1 MTDAT
6 NIPAGIAS
14 GIVAPG
20 PVPDTLRDWMDRHAC
35 AGGGAPACAGP
46 HGLMSYAALHER
58 ALALA
63 AALRAHGLGKGD
75 VIAAQLPNGLA
86 FLLSYL
92 AAGYIGAVF
101 QTIHMP
107 YRAAEIE
114 PLLRHARAKA
124 VICLARAKDFS
135 PAETVQAL
143 RQGLPTL
150 RLVIAVGPGG
160 PPGTIPFEGL
170 GDGPGGSIADRPAP
184 GDRFALLYTSGTTA
198 APKGVPI
205 PYAKFLANAR
215 LSAAELG
222 IDSTAILLSAAPFTH
237 LYGLFSINLAL
248 SAGAA
253 TAVLPAFTPGGL
265 AAALDGFKPTGLFV
279 APAHV
284 AACRNEGLLTPARL
298 ASLRFVLISGSAC
311 PPELAQALQE
321 LMPAGKVCQLWGMSE
336 LQAGAFTRPGDSEA
350 VRLTTAGRAS
360 PGTEL
365 RVTDDGGCLPA
376 DTEGELQVRGVSV
389 FAGYLDNPQATADAF
404 AGDGWFRTGDLARL
418 DAEGNLRIT
427 GRSKEVINR
436 GGVKFN
442 PADVEAVIVLHPAVE
457 LCAIVPMPDP
467 VLGERACCFV
477 VARGGAAIDLDMIK
491 AWLAGHDIAKTKWP
505 ERLEV
510 IDEMPMTPTRK
521 IRKAELAR
529 RLAG

>member
-1 MTDAT
+1 MTEAANTPVDGANET
-6 NIPAGIAS
+6 L
-14 GIVAPG
+14 VPG
-20 PVPDTLRDWMDRHAC
+20 AVPDTLRDWMERHA
-35 AGGGAPACAGP
+35 AARGDAPACVGP
-46 HGLMSYAALHER
+46 HGSTPYAELHGR
-58 ALALA
+58 VLALA
-63 AALRAHGLGKGD
+63 ASLRAEGLGKGD
-75 VIAAQLPNGLA
+75 VIAAQLPNSLE

-92 AAGYIGAVF
+92 AAGYLGAVF

-114 PLLRHARAKA
+114 PLLKHAGARA

-135 PAETVQAL
+135 PADTILAL
-143 RQGLPTL
+143 RPGLPAL
-150 RLVIAVGPGG
+150 RTVISVGSGG
-160 PPGTIPFEGL
+160 PAGTIPFESV
-170 GDGPGGSIADRPAP
+170 DGAESALIADRPVPA
-184 GDRFALLYTSGTTA
+184 DRFALLYTSGTTA

-205 PYAKFLANAR
+205 PSAKFLANAR

-222 IDSTAILLSAAPFTH
+222 IDGTARLLAAAPFTH

-253 TAVLPAFTPGGL
+253 TAILPAFTPAGL
-265 AAALDGFKPTGLFV
+265 AAALDSLEPSGLFV
-279 APAHV
+279 APAHI

-311 PPELAQALQE
+311 PPDLARALQD
-321 LMPAGKVCQLWGMSE
+321 LMPGGKVCQLWGMSE

-350 VRLTTAGRAS
+350 VRLATAGRAS
-360 PGTEL
+360 PGTAL
-365 RVTDDGGCLPA
+365 RVVDDRNVLPA
-376 DTEGELQVRGVSV
+376 DTEGELQVRGLSV
-389 FAGYLDNPQATADAF
+389 FDGYLDNAQATAEAF
-404 AGDGWFRTGDLARL
+404 TGDGWFRTGDLARL
-418 DAEGNLRIT
+418 DAQGNLSIT

-442 PADVEAVIVLHPAVE
+442 PADVEAVIAAHPAVE

-477 VARGGAAIDLDMIK
+477 VVRGGAAIDLDTIK

-505 ERLEV
+505 ERLEA